1 MTDLF
6 LSVFGTS
13 VSVSVLILLLL
24 LISPL
29 LQKRYAAKWKYLVWC
44 VLALR
49 LSVPFG
55 GAGTGSAADFVKQ
68 WRGHIAATAE
78 NREEAEPEDGRL
90 RSPRVVVEVPQR
102 MTTPLKMQTERKITA
117 LDVLACF
124 WAAGCVLY
132 ILINILSYLYYRRQV
147 FREGTVIKD
156 AAILQQLLRCK
167 HELHIRRTILVM
179 EFYEAPSPMLVGFL
193 KPVLILPEVYY
204 DREELSFIL
213 RHELVHYRRKDT
225 WCKLLFMLAA
235 AVHWFNPLVWIM
247 QREAAVDMELACDEK
262 VVQGADFETRKAYTE
277 TLLSTLHKG
286 CDRSVLLST
295 GFYGGKKIMKKRFQ
309 NILSKTGKRNGLYI
323 LACAAIL
330 AISAGT
336 LMGCSLVKNQE
347 ESIAEEAGIS
357 DGQSAGTAGELSGG
371 DLFAQMAG
379 SWIIDF
385 DRTDSS
391 LWGTGISYG
400 DGMEIAETGAFS
412 YYIGIGVGGTGQCVE
427 AGGAVTVEIDP
438 YEEVSAEK
446 EILSFAYGSENGV
459 EYILMDWHDEEVYW
473 KRGELPAAENGESFA
488 ENDSADVQ
496 TAQET
501 ITLTIMKEGMPEEK
515 TARLVVENGY
525 VLYLPD
531 GEWEKVE
538 ADMWC
543 AAANANVLIWVAG
556 FESGYPIEQILTD
569 DGYTPDETG
578 MVREEGG
585 IRYHVRLYE
594 AQTGVWCVSYSY
606 PVEAEE
612 GWGRELP
619 VIAETFAVLLPEEH
633 ITEAGALSAQVLG
646 YLSDFN
652 YGNNTVTVDR
662 QDWVTP
668 ESPDWKPEY
677 NADAG
682 FEIVDLA
689 GEDVTYRIREDCTYH
704 VLENH
709 QGESVEVAEDEFS
722 VYLREEEY
730 SMFWSLELEDGAVKS
745 IAEWYLP

>member
-1 MTDLF
+1 M
-6 LSVFGTS
+6 
-13 VSVSVLILLLL
+13 
-24 LISPL
+24 
-29 LQKRYAAKWKYLVWC
+29 
-44 VLALR
+44 
-49 LSVPFG
+49 
-55 GAGTGSAADFVKQ
+55 
-68 WRGHIAATAE
+68 
-78 NREEAEPEDGRL
+78 
-90 RSPRVVVEVPQR
+90 
-102 MTTPLKMQTERKITA
+102 
-117 LDVLACF
+117 
-124 WAAGCVLY
+124 
-132 ILINILSYLYYRRQV
+132 
-147 FREGTVIKD
+147 IKD

-167 HELHIRRTILVM
+167 YELHIKRTILVM

-204 DREELSFIL
+204 DRVELSFIL

-309 NILSKTGKRNGLYI
+309 NILSETGKRNGLYI
-323 LACAAIL
+323 LACTAIL

-336 LMGCSLVKNQE
+336 LMGCSLVKNKE
-347 ESIAEEAGIS
+347 ESIAEGAGIS
-357 DGQSAGTAGELSGG
+357 DGQSTGTAGELSGG

-412 YYIGIGVGGTGQCVE
+412 YYIGIGVGGTGQCVK

-446 EILSFAYGSENGV
+446 EILSLAYGSENGV

-473 KRGELPAAENGESFA
+473 KRGELPAAENGGTLA
-488 ENDSADVQ
+488 GNDSADVQ

-501 ITLTIMKEGMPEEK
+501 ITLTIMKEGIPEEK

-525 VLYLPD
+525 ILYLPD

-594 AQTGVWCVSYSY
+594 AETGVWCVSYSY

-619 VIAETFAVLLPEEH
+619 VIADTFAVLLPGEH
-633 ITEAGALSAQVLG
+633 ITETGALSAQVLG
-646 YLSDFN
+646 YISAFDD
-652 YGNNTVTVDR
+652 GTVTIDR

-677 NADAG
+677 DADAG
-682 FEIVDLA
+682 FEIVDLE
-689 GEDVTYRIREDCTYH
+689 GEDVTCRIRENCTYH

-709 QGESVEVAEDEFS
+709 QGESVELS
-722 VYLREEEY
+722 REEFVRYWQETNFPI
-730 SMFWSLELEDGAVKS
+730 FWSFELEDGEVKS

>member
-44 VLALR
+44 VLAVR

-55 GAGTGSAADFVKQ
+55 GGDTGSAADLVKQ
-68 WRGHIAATAE
+68 WRSHIAATAE
-78 NREEAEPEDGRL
+78 NREEAEAEDGRL
-90 RSPRVVVEVPQR
+90 RSPRVVVEVPQQ
-102 MTTPLKMQTERKITA
+102 MTTPLKVQTGRKITA
-117 LDVLACF
+117 LDVLACL

-132 ILINILSYLYYRRQV
+132 ILINIFSYLYYRRRV

-167 HELHIRRTILVM
+167 YELHIKRTILVM

-204 DREELSFIL
+204 DRVELSFIL

-323 LACAAIL
+323 LACTAIL

-336 LMGCSLVKNQE
+336 LMGCSLVKNKE
-347 ESIAEEAGIS
+347 ESIAEGAGIS
-357 DGQSAGTAGELSGG
+357 DGQSTGTAGELSGG

-446 EILSFAYGSENGV
+446 EILSLAYGSENGV

-473 KRGELPAAENGESFA
+473 KRGELPAAENGGTLA
-488 ENDSADVQ
+488 GNASADVQ
-496 TAQET
+496 TAQDT

-525 VLYLPD
+525 ILYLPD

-594 AQTGVWCVSYSY
+594 AETGVWCVSYSY

-619 VIAETFAVLLPEEH
+619 VIADTFAVLLPGEH
-633 ITEAGALSAQVLG
+633 ITETGALSAQVLG
-646 YLSDFN
+646 YISAFDD
-652 YGNNTVTVDR
+652 GTVTIDR

-677 NADAG
+677 DADAG
-682 FEIVDLA
+682 FEIVDLE
-689 GEDVTYRIREDCTYH
+689 GEDVTCRIRENCTYH
-704 VLENH
+704 ALENH
-709 QGESVEVAEDEFS
+709 QGESVELS
-722 VYLREEEY
+722 REEFVRYWQETNFPI
-730 SMFWSLELEDGAVKS
+730 FWSFELEDGEVKS

>member
-6 LSVFGTS
+6 LSVFGIS
-13 VSVSVLILLLL
+13 LSVSVLILLLL

-44 VLALR
+44 VLAVR

-55 GAGTGSAADFVKQ
+55 GGGTGSAADLVKQ
-68 WRGHIAATAE
+68 WKSHIAATAE
-78 NREEAEPEDGRL
+78 NREEAEAEDGRL
-90 RSPRVVVEVPQR
+90 RSPRVVVEVPQQ
-102 MTTPLKMQTERKITA
+102 MTTPLKVQTGRKITA
-117 LDVLACF
+117 LDVLACL

-132 ILINILSYLYYRRQV
+132 ILINIFSYLYYRRRV

-167 HELHIRRTILVM
+167 YELHIKRTILVM

-204 DREELSFIL
+204 DRVELSFIL

-309 NILSKTGKRNGLYI
+309 NILSETGKRNGLYI
-323 LACAAIL
+323 LACTAIL

-336 LMGCSLVKNQE
+336 LMGCSLVKNKE
-347 ESIAEEAGIS
+347 ESIAEGAGIS
-357 DGQSAGTAGELSGG
+357 DGQSTGTAGELSGG

-412 YYIGIGVGGTGQCVE
+412 YYIGIGVGGTGQCVK

-446 EILSFAYGSENGV
+446 EILSLAYGSENGV

-473 KRGELPAAENGESFA
+473 KRGELPAAENGGTLA
-488 ENDSADVQ
+488 GNDSADVQ

-501 ITLTIMKEGMPEEK
+501 ITLTIMKEGIPEEK

-525 VLYLPD
+525 ILYLPD

-594 AQTGVWCVSYSY
+594 AETGVWCVSYSY

-619 VIAETFAVLLPEEH
+619 VIADTFAVLLPGEH
-633 ITEAGALSAQVLG
+633 ITETGALSAQVLG
-646 YLSDFN
+646 YISAFDD
-652 YGNNTVTVDR
+652 GTVTIDR

-677 NADAG
+677 DADAG
-682 FEIVDLA
+682 FEIVDLE
-689 GEDVTYRIREDCTYH
+689 GEDVTCRIRENCTYH

-709 QGESVEVAEDEFS
+709 QGESVELS
-722 VYLREEEY
+722 REEFVRYWQETNFPI
-730 SMFWSLELEDGAVKS
+730 FWSFELEDGEVKS

>member
-44 VLALR
+44 VLAVR

-55 GAGTGSAADFVKQ
+55 GGGTGSAADLVKQ
-68 WRGHIAATAE
+68 WRSHIAATAE

-90 RSPRVVVEVPQR
+90 RSPRVVVEVPQQ
-102 MTTPLKMQTERKITA
+102 MTTPLKVQTGRKITA
-117 LDVLACF
+117 LDVLACL
-124 WAAGCVLY
+124 WAAGFVLY
-132 ILINILSYLYYRRQV
+132 ILINIFLYLYYRRRV

-167 HELHIRRTILVM
+167 YELHIKRTILVM

-204 DREELSFIL
+204 DRGELSFIL

-323 LACAAIL
+323 LACTAIL

-336 LMGCSLVKNQE
+336 LVGCSLVKNQE
-347 ESIAEEAGIS
+347 ESIAEGAGIS

-446 EILSFAYGSENGV
+446 EILSLAYGSENGV

-473 KRGELPAAENGESFA
+473 KRGELPAAENGGTLA
-488 ENDSADVQ
+488 GNDSADVQ

-501 ITLTIMKEGMPEEK
+501 ITLTIMKEGIPEEK

-525 VLYLPD
+525 ILYLPD

-543 AAANANVLIWVAG
+543 ATANVNVLIWVAG

-594 AQTGVWCVSYSY
+594 AETGVWCVSYSY

-619 VIAETFAVLLPEEH
+619 VIADTFAVLLPGEH
-633 ITEAGALSAQVLG
+633 ITETGALSAQVLG
-646 YLSDFN
+646 YISAFDD
-652 YGNNTVTVDR
+652 GTVTIDR

-677 NADAG
+677 DADAG
-682 FEIVDLA
+682 FEIVDLE
-689 GEDVTYRIREDCTYH
+689 GEDVTCRIRENCTYH

-709 QGESVEVAEDEFS
+709 QGESVELS
-722 VYLREEEY
+722 REEFVRYWQETNFPI
-730 SMFWSLELEDGAVKS
+730 FWSFELEDGEVKS